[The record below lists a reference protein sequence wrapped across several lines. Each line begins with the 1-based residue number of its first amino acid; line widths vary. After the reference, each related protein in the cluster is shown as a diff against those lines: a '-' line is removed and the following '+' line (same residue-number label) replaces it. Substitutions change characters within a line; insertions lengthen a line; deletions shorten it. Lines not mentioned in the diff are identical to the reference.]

1 MTPRVVIFGL
11 DGATFT
17 VLDDLMR
24 RGVMPNLAEFL
35 AAGASGHLLSTV
47 PPLTPPAWTTLFTG
61 RSPGHHGITNFLQ
74 FESETSKY
82 IRVVTS
88 REVRT
93 PSILS
98 LASQAGR
105 RVGALNLIA
114 HNPAPKL
121 NGYVVPGWVTW
132 RWIRQYSH
140 PAGFL
145 DQMRE
150 KLPELDIKNLGMDFS
165 EERKAIQGAML
176 TDYEPWIDLHIRRER
191 QWFGI
196 LRHQM
201 VHDPGTIEA
210 IVFDGV
216 DKLQHLCWPYL
227 DPALEPAAPSEAFLR
242 IRQKCWDY
250 FRQIDGFLKETVEL
264 AGRDAH
270 VFVVSDHGFCGS
282 DEVLYINNW
291 LEQEGFLTWS
301 PNTAVQSEESAEL
314 GRARPY
320 HLTFFDLSKTKAYAV
335 LASTNGINI
344 QVRGV
349 KGPDGI
355 EPSEYESV
363 RSELI
368 DALLTR
374 CVDPVTGDP
383 IVRRVWTREEA
394 FAGPGMSL
402 APDLTLELRDFGFF
416 SVLRG
421 GGVLKKRPVVMGTHH
436 PEGVLAVC
444 GPGVRRGTKMDAHHL
459 LDIAPTALYLL
470 GLPIPDDLEGHVG
483 AAIFSDEFRRS
494 RKIVRGEATDTAAVG
509 DEAPSSATSE
519 GYQDAE
525 EEEQI
530 MMRLRALGYLE

>member
-1 MTPRVVIFGL
+1 MKARVVIFGL

-24 RGVMPNLAEFL
+24 RGVMPYLAEFR
-35 AAGASGHLLSTV
+35 ASGASGHLMSTV

-88 REVRT
+88 REVRCPT
-93 PSILS
+93 ILA
-98 LASQAGR
+98 LASQAGL

-140 PAGFL
+140 PEGFL
-145 DQMRE
+145 DSLRKQ
-150 KLPELDIKNLGMDFS
+150 LPELDIKNLGMDFS
-165 EERKAIQGAML
+165 EERKAIQGATL

-201 VHDPGTIEA
+201 MHDPSAIEA

-227 DPALEPAAPSEAFLR
+227 DPALEPAEPSEAFLR
-242 IRQKCWDY
+242 IRNKCWDY
-250 FRQIDGFLKETVEL
+250 FRQIDGFLKETMQR

-282 DEVLYINNW
+282 NEVLYINNW

-301 PNTAVQSEESAEL
+301 ANTTVQSEESAEL

-320 HLTFFDLSKTKAYAV
+320 HLTFFDLARTKAFAV

-344 QVRGV
+344 QVKGV
-349 KGPDGI
+349 RGPDGI
-355 EPSEYESV
+355 EPSQYEGF
-363 RSELI
+363 RAELI

-374 CVDPVTGDP
+374 CVDPETGDS

-394 FAGPGMSL
+394 FAGPSMNL
-402 APDLTLELRDFGFF
+402 ASDLTLELRDFGFF

-421 GGVLKKRPVVMGTHH
+421 GSVLKKRPVVMGTHH
-436 PEGVLAVC
+436 PEGVLGVC
-444 GPGVRRGTKMDAHHL
+444 GPGVRRGTRLDALHL

-470 GLPIPDDLEGHVG
+470 GLPIPDDLEGRVSSE
-483 AAIFSDEFRRS
+483 IFSKEFLRS
-494 RKIVRGEATDTAAVG
+494 RQAIHGDATESTQSVGYEQSSDVAEA
-509 DEAPSSATSE
+509 
-519 GYQDAE
+519 YQDAE

>member
-1 MTPRVVIFGL
+1 MSGRTVIFGL

-24 RGVMPNLAEFL
+24 RGVMPYLKEFF
-35 AAGASGHLLSTV
+35 ASGARGMLTSTV

-74 FESETSKY
+74 FESESSKY

-88 REVRT
+88 REVRVPT
-93 PSILS
+93 MLA
-98 LASQAGR
+98 LASQAGL

-140 PAGFL
+140 PDGFL
-145 DQMRE
+145 DRMRE
-150 KLPELDIKNLGMDFS
+150 KLPELDIKQLGMDFS
-165 EERKAIQGAML
+165 EERKAIQGATL
-176 TDYEPWIDLHIRRER
+176 TDYEPWIELHIRRER

-201 VHDPGTIEA
+201 VYEPSAIEA

-227 DPALEPAAPSEAFLR
+227 DPVLEPKQPDEAFLR
-242 IRQKCWDY
+242 IRAKCWDY

-264 AGRDAH
+264 AGPEAH
-270 VFVVSDHGFCGS
+270 VIVASDHGFCGS
-282 DEVLYINNW
+282 DEVVYINNW
-291 LEQEGFLTWS
+291 LEQEGYLTWS
-301 PNTAVQSEESAEL
+301 ESTQVQSEESAEL

-320 HLTFFDLSKTKAYAV
+320 HLTFFDLERTKAFAV

-344 QVRGV
+344 QVKGV
-349 KGPDGI
+349 KGPHGI
-355 EPSEYESV
+355 DPSEYEGF
-363 RSELI
+363 RAELI

-374 CVDPVTGDP
+374 CVDPQTGDP
-383 IVRRVWTREEA
+383 IIRRVWTREEA
-394 FAGPGMSL
+394 FAGSSMNL
-402 APDLTLELRDFGFF
+402 APDLTLELRDFGFI

-421 GGVLKKRPVVMGTHH
+421 AAVLKKRPVVMGTHH
-436 PEGVLAVC
+436 PDGVLGVC
-444 GPGVRRGTKMDAHHL
+444 GPGVRRGQMIDTLNL
-459 LDIAPTALYLL
+459 LDIAPTVMYLL
-470 GLPIPDDLEGHVG
+470 GLPIPEDLEGRIGTGILTDQFLRSHKAEHGSAAKSG
-483 AAIFSDEFRRS
+483 ADE
-494 RKIVRGEATDTAAVG
+494 TN
-509 DEAPSSATSE
+509 DEPAQA
-519 GYQDAE
+519 YQDAE